1 MVTFREQG
9 FGPMQAQEFLFF
21 GPGLQTTKT
30 HKSAT
35 HLSLPIWLQPSYFWI
50 RFPMK
55 KILRLCIDVYSIQWF
70 LKLRLPLSAPVQNKQ
85 TNKQTAI
92 VLCKH
97 HRFLAIYT
105 SWLRMADGHT
115 IQSPVIC
122 KLRGFSLVR
131 ALGII
136 KKHPKNHWLK
146 KNII

>member
-85 TNKQTAI
+85 TNKPLSFYVNTTDSWPSTLPGCEWPMATLYK
-92 VLCKH
+92 VRLYVSYEV
-97 HRFLAIYT
+97 FL
-105 SWLRMADGHT
+105 SLGHLASSKNTRRT
-115 IQSPVIC
+115 I
-122 KLRGFSLVR
+122 G
-131 ALGII
+131 
-136 KKHPKNHWLK
+136 K